1 MLNINL
7 IIGTLGM
14 LFILAAFILDEF
26 VRKFNQDTVQYNV
39 LNIIGAFLLI
49 YYAFSLNSL
58 PFIILNVVWLT
69 VAGFKLV
76 RILRSA

>member
-1 MLNINL
+1 
-7 IIGTLGM
+7 M